1 MRRPTRSP
9 RLATLCVLG
18 DTASSA
24 HDNKARIDL
33 LHVLEKALQRNR
45 DWHQLDAI
53 LLPGGFFWL
62 STALETASFDQRVAR
77 IRRSPFAAAIFALLR
92 QLSEQSPGLKLVT
105 GVMAQSRDKRERTE
119 QACVAFDRHAVVGVA
134 RKIFPTLAES
144 RGRRVMSAVVDD
156 YSSSQRFIDLANGSI
171 AALHACYDLF
181 GTADLGTIGSTRRAA
196 IRTMRSAR
204 GRLTE
209 RDEGFRSERA
219 YRVSQWHTLLRE
231 RAPDV
236 LLTSIHGFQRPGLDG
251 YWQRHGI
258 ARASAAL
265 NGAFALGAAHFLE
278 ALPASGSTLAACR
291 VPRIALTAGVTR
303 RAYSLAPIATLPLS
317 ASGVESRLRLF
328 EPVLAGSTTTF
339 RRPA

>member
-9 RLATLCVLG
+9 RLAALCVLG

-24 HDNKARIDL
+24 QDNKARIDL
-33 LHVLEKALQRNR
+33 LHALEEALQKHH
-45 DWHQLDAI
+45 DWHPLDAI

-62 STALETASFDQRVAR
+62 STALETAPFDRRATR
-77 IRRSPFAAAIFALLR
+77 IRQSSFAEPIFAVLHR
-92 QLSEQSPGLKLVT
+92 LSEHSPGIKLIT

-119 QACVAFDRHAVVGVA
+119 QACVAFDQQAVVGVA
-134 RKIFPTLAES
+134 RKIFPTYAES
-144 RGRRVMSAVVDD
+144 RGRRVMSPVIDD
-156 YSSSQRFIDLANGSI
+156 YSSPHRFVTLTNGSV

-181 GTADLGTIGSTRRAA
+181 GTADLGTGGDTRRAA

-204 GRLTE
+204 GRFTE
-209 RDEGFRSERA
+209 RDDGFRLDRA
-219 YRVSQWHTLLRE
+219 YRISQWHALLSE

-265 NGAFALGAAHFLE
+265 SGALALGAAHFLK
-278 ALPASGSTLAACR
+278 ALPESGSTLASYR
-291 VPRIALTAGVTR
+291 VPRIALTAGVSR
-303 RAYSLAPIATLPLS
+303 RAYSLAPVATLSVS
-317 ASGVESRLRLF
+317 ASGIDSRLRLF
-328 EPVLAGSTTTF
+328 EPVFKRSAAIARG
-339 RRPA
+339 AA